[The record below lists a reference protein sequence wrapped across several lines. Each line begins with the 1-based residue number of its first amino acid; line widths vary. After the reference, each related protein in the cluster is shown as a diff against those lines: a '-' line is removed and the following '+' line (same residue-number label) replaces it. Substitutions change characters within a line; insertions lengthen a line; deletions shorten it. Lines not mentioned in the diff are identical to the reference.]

1 VSEGRRFSAV
11 KIDFNDQ
18 ASRFSRTL
26 FTIIYIKPRAT
37 FIWGFS
43 PNVCTLPLQSCC
55 SFYYQGDILSRSC
68 FWTERFYV
76 SPLSSST
83 RQPYMSFTPS
93 HYLYIFFSI
102 YFLSAEACQL
112 ISGSMKLC
120 TQSSI
125 EPCIY
130 YTPDLPFRKDGS
142 SCGISPFPSSF
153 DASGFVR
160 RAGALRNVCILY
172 HRSSRAFFV

>member
-1 VSEGRRFSAV
+1 MSEGRRSSAV

-55 SFYYQGDILSRSC
+55 SFYYQGDILSRSR
-68 FWTERFYV
+68 FWTGRFYV

-83 RQPYMSFTPS
+83 RQDVFYSLSFI
-93 HYLYIFFSI
+93 YIFFLYIFSLCRSLSI
-102 YFLSAEACQL
+102 YIRVNETLLRKVALNLAYNILPIFHSEKTVVVWH
-112 ISGSMKLC
+112 IS
-120 TQSSI
+120 
-125 EPCIY
+125 
-130 YTPDLPFRKDGS
+130 
-142 SCGISPFPSSF
+142 FP
-153 DASGFVR
+153 
-160 RAGALRNVCILY
+160 I
-172 HRSSRAFFV
+172 FF